1 MLGSKTKLGNIDG
14 SCLDEV
20 YGNAFGLFDSNGMFV
35 GLGGGGFAVCA
46 CDGLKALLK
55 ELATSIS

>member
-20 YGNAFGLFDSNGMFV
+20 YGNAFGLLVRDGMFV
-35 GLGGGGFAVCA
+35 GIGGGLFDGFA
-46 CDGLKALLK
+46 
-55 ELATSIS
+55 